1 MYANTYYCLLTNQLN
16 QMATKYTL
24 ALPNHTSF
32 QNLLRTLI
40 SLFMLLC
47 LCFMGYA
54 QKGKGGKKGGP
65 KGNIEDIT
73 LTTCVQEM
81 ENGLTKAWFGYT
93 NPNDDTI
100 ILPEGDSYVFLS
112 DKIDDDEYQGV
123 EKFTVLNSFEPGTVE
138 KAFFVVF
145 NSNGHAKW
153 TLVQNG
159 NSETK
164 IRAAAD
170 SPVCTDPCVVCPVF
184 GGVGKSFTPIGA
196 ELTALATGVAGPQPS
211 DIIFQFNPND
221 PTEVLIEIVPKG
233 CSSCLNDVLKLLQ
246 SLAPYNDGRG
256 FDRVYDADPLVSDF
270 IVDPID
276 IIDNGYATIDVYFPI
291 SRLLE
296 LNDYPDLL
304 NFNRSLYRPIPNV
317 GLVDSQGDAAM
328 YTNIVRESFVIRDE
342 PGGTSMPVD
351 GSGIKIGVISDS
363 YDKANLGESQA
374 TADVGSKDLP
384 GNVGPIGI
392 PNGNPDYPIPVEV
405 LKDYPYGE
413 ASDEGRAMLQII
425 HDVAPGAA
433 LGFSTGVLSPRD
445 MALAID
451 NFLDAGY
458 NIVTDDVT
466 YPLEPFYDD
475 NIDGYDGSIAK
486 AIKRFTDSG
495 GLYVTSAGNFA
506 NTGYKSVFVNSDETP
521 FITPALDP
529 GTIAHVFDVDTQD
542 VMQEIEVDQGT
553 YFLVLQW
560 DEDQASQNNSMGAAT
575 DLDIYIVSETGQVL
589 VNTNRVNDFGDAVEA
604 VIFQSFADNA
614 RANIMITSA
623 NGDSPANLAFRYII
637 YRSNGLQILEY
648 IEGTPT
654 VTGHAMTDAAV
665 TVGAFF
671 HDFTEN
677 PSFEPEDFSSYGG
690 DLLNGQSPQI
700 DILGPDGVDVN
711 IPDFAADTDGNGKSN
726 FKGTS
731 AAAPHV
737 AGALALLKSAQPSW
751 YPDGLPME
759 ALQLL
764 QTTAIPVNGDPD
776 QKGSGFLDAVAALSQ
791 IAAQTAVVET
801 LTIEGPSA
809 DETCINCIVVK
820 LTGKYFPIPEDTE
833 EPEEPTEPEVPL
845 VKLDDGEVQTPLAV
859 NSFSETE
866 ITVIVPPFIGNPN
879 VVVYTDPITNGGTDG
894 GDSKPFPILDDGR
907 IAIRITAVDVE
918 IEYGQAY
925 EDKFDFAVEGLS
937 LEEFNELEFPEV
949 VFATSATPPYPG
961 ANNYAII
968 PSFDMANATAAQI
981 ATLEDFLPYFEDG
994 ELSVTKKELTIS
1006 HQELPEITDNDPPLN
1021 YTYGAAISLPLYY
1034 TYSDSDIADP
1044 NDPLDFPYSAPLP
1057 TFPDFDTWI
1066 SEAHETDFAPD
1077 NTLALINR
1085 FNAVVNSEVFD
1096 ELQGG
1101 SWMATENTINNR
1113 FNAVVN
1119 GEVIEMGLVNLEVED
1134 LEDYITNRFNAVVN
1148 TNRFNAVVNGQDLV
1162 NGLTSLNNRFVA
1174 VVNNGGLSADET
1186 TFNKVFAVLNVDDES
1201 EDTEGEVDL
1210 EKFYALN
1217 LITGLDVTGSDEGQV
1232 QEHYSYPGAFIAPIA
1247 ANFNITFESSAF
1259 TVDKAHLLANL
1270 SSIESIFYGSTLT
1283 QEDIELELN
1292 GFVYGETAVTVFADP
1307 NCVPEELSGGEICPI
1322 VIPYYFVDEAG
1333 TEFEFGTVL
1342 DAGNYQIKIREPKN
1356 YSIGPLELG
1365 NVEVLKRELT
1375 VDADPISIEY
1385 GLPLEVEDIIKTGEG
1400 CPEGGCPVIQGFADE
1415 EAEAMFFAEFGGN
1428 PYYLVP
1434 IIDGVADE
1442 EVIISLS
1449 APLEVGSYGIRVF
1462 APENDNYVISPS
1474 SLFGVVTVTPASLSV
1489 TVKTSPNYETSDL
1502 IIQQG
1507 ETIDTS
1513 LIITSFSGFKYG
1525 DTQEDVFPG
1534 GISYFFEDA
1543 NGVEYTE
1550 GATGVY
1556 FIKIIEP
1563 QEALNYIINYTYG
1576 VLYVNPTGNHLRK
1589 IRTYLDCVEEDFID
1603 GTLDYIAHYR
1613 YENPNDETIYIEAEG
1628 PENKLTGPA
1637 EYSGELPFIFLPG
1650 EGTFEIRFDGKTL
1663 KWELTSRDSTHKS
1676 STTSNANSK
1685 SNKCDSGN
1693 SGNKFGDSD
1702 FMISPNPTSD
1712 FVTIVQSFE
1721 GVVTL
1726 DVFDFY
1732 GIFYRSINLDGRN
1745 GPIEHKDIIDMSAYP
1760 NGMYFFRFSTNQ
1772 DVQAYI
1778 VVKE

>member
-1 MYANTYYCLLTNQLN
+1 
-16 QMATKYTL
+16 
-24 ALPNHTSF
+24 
-32 QNLLRTLI
+32 
-40 SLFMLLC
+40 MLS

-123 EKFTVLNSFEPGTVE
+123 EKFTVLNTFEPGTVE

-170 SPVCTDPCVVCPVF
+170 SPFCSEPCVVCPVF
-184 GGVGKSFTPIGA
+184 GGVGKSFTPLGA
-196 ELTALATGVAGPQPS
+196 ELTALATGVAGPEPS
-211 DIIFQFNPND
+211 PIIFQFNPND
-221 PTEVLIEIVPKG
+221 PTEVLIEIVPKAG
-233 CSSCLNDVLKLLQ
+233 RMEFVLDLLQ
-246 SLAPYNDGRG
+246 DPEPNG
-256 FDRVYDADPLVSDF
+256 FDRKYDADPMVSDF
-270 IVDPID
+270 IVNPID
-276 IIDNGYATIDVYFPI
+276 IINKGYATIDVYFPI

-296 LNDYPDLL
+296 LNDYPNDL

-317 GLVDSQGDAAM
+317 GVVDSQGDASM
-328 YTNIVRESFVIRDE
+328 LTNIVRESFVVRDV
-342 PGGTSMPVD
+342 PGGTSMPLD

-384 GNVGPIGI
+384 GNVGPPGI
-392 PNGNPDYPIPVEV
+392 PNGNPDYPIPVVV
-405 LKDYPYGE
+405 LKDYPYGK

-451 NFLDAGY
+451 NFASATPATETTPAISPYD
-458 NIVTDDVT
+458 IITDDVT

-475 NIDGYDGSIAK
+475 LNPLNDDGYDGSIAK
-486 AIKRFTDSG
+486 AIKRFTDDG
-495 GLYVTSAGNFA
+495 GIYVTSAGNFA
-506 NTGYKSVFVNSDETP
+506 NKGYQSVFVNSTVTP
-521 FITPALDP
+521 VTIPALDQ
-529 GTIAHVFDVDTQD
+529 GTKAHVFGPNQD

-553 YFLVLQW
+553 YFIVLQW
-560 DEDQASQNNSMGAAT
+560 EEDQASQNNSMGAAT

-589 VNTNRVNDFGDAVEA
+589 VNTNRVNDSGDAVEA

-623 NGDSPANLAFRYII
+623 NEAAPAGLAFRYII
-637 YRSNGLQILEY
+637 YRAGLPDDFQILEY
-648 IEGTPT
+648 NTGTPT

-690 DLLNGQSPQI
+690 VLLQKEIRSLQI

-711 IPDFAADTDGNGKSN
+711 IPDFATDTDGNGKSN

-751 YPDGLPME
+751 YPDGLPMDME

-776 QKGSGFLDAVAALSQ
+776 QKGSGFVDAVAALSR

-801 LTIEGPSA
+801 LTIEGPSPN
-809 DETCINCIVVK
+809 ETCINCIAVK
-820 LTGKYFPIPEDTE
+820 LTGKYFPIPVDTGEPED
-833 EPEEPTEPEVPL
+833 PEEPVIPVVPL
-845 VKLDDGEVQTPLAV
+845 VKLDDGVVQTPLAV

-866 ITVIVPPFIGNPN
+866 ITVTVPPFSGNPN
-879 VVVYTDPITNGGTDG
+879 VVVYTDPITNGKTDG
-894 GDSKPFPILDDGR
+894 GDSKPVPILDDGR
-907 IAIRITAVDVE
+907 IAIIITAVDVE

-925 EDKFDFAVEGLS
+925 EDKFDFTVEGLS

-981 ATLEDFLPYFEDG
+981 ATLEGFLPYFEDG
-994 ELSVTKKELTIS
+994 ELSVTKKDLTIS
-1006 HQELPEITDNDPPLN
+1006 HRELSEIPDDDPPLN
-1021 YTYGAAISLPLYY
+1021 YIYGDAINLPLYY

-1057 TFPDFDTWI
+1057 ILTDFDTWI
-1066 SEAHETDFAPD
+1066 SEAHEEDFAPD

-1085 FNAVVNSEVFD
+1085 FNAVVNSEVFN

-1119 GEVIEMGLVNLEVED
+1119 GEVIEMGLVDLDIEVLEFYTES
-1134 LEDYITNRFNAVVN
+1134 INNRFNAVVN
-1148 TNRFNAVVNGQDLV
+1148 TNRFNAVVNGE
-1162 NGLTSLNNRFVA
+1162 GLLTGQVTINNRFNA
-1174 VVNNGGLSADET
+1174 VVNDGGLGDDANDDFS
-1186 TFNKVFAVLNVDDES
+1186 KVFAILNVDDEP
-1201 EDTEGEVDL
+1201 EDPDEGGSVD
-1210 EKFYALN
+1210 KFYALN
-1217 LITGLDVTGSDEGQV
+1217 LITGLDVTGGDVEQET
-1232 QEHYSYPGAFIAPIA
+1232 EHYSYPGAFIAPIA
-1247 ANFNITFESSAF
+1247 ANFNITYESSAF
-1259 TVDKAHLLANL
+1259 TVEEATLLANL
-1270 SSIESIFYGSTLT
+1270 SPVDPISYGTRLT
-1283 QEDIELELN
+1283 PNDIVSEIS
-1292 GFVYGETAVTVFADP
+1292 GYVYGETTADVFPPDP
-1307 NCVPEELSGGEICPI
+1307 DDESQTPI
-1322 VIPYYFVDEAG
+1322 I
-1333 TEFEFGTVL
+1333 
-1342 DAGNYQIKIREPKN
+1342 
-1356 YSIGPLELG
+1356 
-1365 NVEVLKRELT
+1365 
-1375 VDADPISIEY
+1375 
-1385 GLPLEVEDIIKTGEG
+1385 
-1400 CPEGGCPVIQGFADE
+1400 
-1415 EAEAMFFAEFGGN
+1415 

-1434 IIDGVADE
+1434 IVDGQVDE
-1442 EVIISLS
+1442 NHPGFELGTVLD
-1449 APLEVGSYGIRVF
+1449 VGSY
-1462 APENDNYVISPS
+1462 
-1474 SLFGVVTVTPASLSV
+1474 
-1489 TVKTSPNYETSDL
+1489 
-1502 IIQQG
+1502 Q
-1507 ETIDTS
+1507 
-1513 LIITSFSGFKYG
+1513 
-1525 DTQEDVFPG
+1525 
-1534 GISYFFEDA
+1534 
-1543 NGVEYTE
+1543 
-1550 GATGVY
+1550 
-1556 FIKIIEP
+1556 IKIRDP
-1563 QEALNYIINYTYG
+1563 KNYSY
-1576 VLYVNPTGNHLRK
+1576 
-1589 IRTYLDCVEEDFID
+1589 
-1603 GTLDYIAHYR
+1603 
-1613 YENPNDETIYIEAEG
+1613 
-1628 PENKLTGPA
+1628 
-1637 EYSGELPFIFLPG
+1637 
-1650 EGTFEIRFDGKTL
+1650 
-1663 KWELTSRDSTHKS
+1663 
-1676 STTSNANSK
+1676 
-1685 SNKCDSGN
+1685 
-1693 SGNKFGDSD
+1693 
-1702 FMISPNPTSD
+1702 
-1712 FVTIVQSFE
+1712 
-1721 GVVTL
+1721 
-1726 DVFDFY
+1726 
-1732 GIFYRSINLDGRN
+1732 
-1745 GPIEHKDIIDMSAYP
+1745 
-1760 NGMYFFRFSTNQ
+1760 
-1772 DVQAYI
+1772 
-1778 VVKE
+1778 